1 MAIVASQ
8 KEKELD
14 TLEEHLPKNGWLGE
28 YLKFTSGVESCP
40 RFRFFSAC
48 AAMGAIVNNHVWIQR
63 GDEGLLPKLF
73 PNPWVIL
80 LAPPGRG
87 HKTACIN
94 MACNCLEQASPNVRV
109 LADKLTPETL
119 VKNLSAPVTEG
130 ERIRIGPRDATGLI
144 KAPEISVF
152 FGKQQYNVGMVSL
165 ITDLYDYRE
174 IWRGET
180 IGRGKEV
187 LKNNCISVLGGS
199 TPQWLQHMLP
209 QDAFTGGFMS
219 RFILVEMPINYFKR
233 ITQPRKPAGTSWK
246 ALVEKLRSFEE
257 IRGKMEW
264 TASGLKE
271 YDVCYT
277 EGQPTGNVQED
288 AYRERE
294 SEQVLR
300 VAMLLALDQGR
311 LKLEGVDL
319 LKAKEIIY
327 HLRKEIGP
335 RIEQLTT
342 HPRMALIGEI
352 EDLLK
357 IHGKLSE
364 VELLNKTYRYLSQ
377 GEKQFYEAISILR
390 NRGVL
395 CVEDTGKAK
404 GDGTRCWLLSLK
416 VKKV

>member
-1 MAIVASQ
+1 VTSQ
-8 KEKELD
+8 NEKEFD
-14 TLEEHLPKNGWLGE
+14 SLETILPKKGWLGD
-28 YLKFTSGVESCP
+28 YLHFTSGLEVCS

-48 AAMGAIVNNHVWIQR
+48 CVMGAVINNHVWIQR
-63 GDEGLLPKLF
+63 GDADLLPKLF

-94 MACNCLEQASPNVRV
+94 MACNCLEQATPNARV

-119 VKNLSAPVTEG
+119 VKNLSAPETTG

-165 ITDLYDYRE
+165 ITDLYDFRE

-187 LKNNCISVLGGS
+187 LKNNCISILGGS

-233 ITQPRKPAGTSWK
+233 VTLPKKPSNSSWK
-246 ALVEKLRSFEE
+246 ALIEGLRVFEE
-257 IRGKMEW
+257 TKGKFEW
-264 TASGLKE
+264 TVSGLKE
-271 YDVCYT
+271 YDICYT

-294 SEQVLR
+294 SEQTLR
-300 VAMLLALDQGR
+300 IAMLLAINKGR
-311 LKLEGVDL
+311 LKLDGSDVLE
-319 LKAKEIIY
+319 AKEIIY
-327 HLRKEIGP
+327 CLRKEVGS
-335 RIEQLTT
+335 RIEQLST
-342 HPRMALIGEI
+342 HPRMQLVSDI

-364 VELLNKTYRYLSQ
+364 PDLLNRTYRYLSQ
-377 GEKQFYEAISILR
+377 GERQFYEAISVLR

-395 CVEDTGKAK
+395 CVEDSGEKK
-404 GDGTRCWLLSLK
+404 GDGTKCWIFSLK
-416 VKKV
+416 KIKEVK